1 MTALVERARQ
11 ITPASRPAE
20 QSRLVRPGR
29 FSALLVHPNAGV
41 RDGLVRRLRGVG
53 AREIAEAASIGQ
65 ARLLAHS
72 GPPRALVVS
81 ALGLPDGSGLALL
94 DELRAIGWAYGV
106 LLADDHDPAAV
117 RAALAAGARGMLVGR
132 AGSAATPAV
141 PAIALR
147 GRARDGIES
156 LSAREREVLQHVA
169 NGRSNRQIG
178 EELGLSALTVKSHLA
193 RIARKLGTGDRA
205 ELVARAMRAGAV
217 T

>member
-1 MTALVERARQ
+1 MAALVERSSQLAR
-11 ITPASRPAE
+11 AGRPTND
-20 QSRLVRPGR
+20 SRLVRPER
-29 FSALLVHPNAGV
+29 FGALVVHANSSV
-41 RDGLVRRLRGVG
+41 REGLVRRLRGIG
-53 AREIAEAASIGQ
+53 ARDVAEAASIGQ

-94 DELRAIGWAYGV
+94 DELRAVGWAHGV
-106 LLADDHDPAAV
+106 LLAEEHDAAAV
-117 RAALAAGARGMLVGR
+117 RAALAAGARGMLVGK
-132 AGSAATPAV
+132 AGTATTPPV
-141 PAIALR
+141 PAIAMR
-147 GRARDGIES
+147 SRARDGIES

-205 ELVARAMRAGAV
+205 ELVARAMRAGAIS
-217 T
+217 